1 MPFLPYSMP
10 QLTNPEAMHR
20 IPNTDAGRGSSFA
33 SAEPAAD
40 SLGIEEASG
49 SENFSVREV
58 LSGLVDELDQGRGL
72 VKIEGWQ
79 GPSVVVAGDR
89 LGFKAVARECFDHAL
104 RHRRAHSV
112 AVLVATD
119 AVSWGQYRVR
129 VEVSFVG
136 SWLAPGAGEWWFA
149 PPRFWR
155 KMFGRITLLPESR
168 LWVCRGLVQ
177 KLGGSVGVF
186 GEGRHATLTIE
197 VPFGAAGIG
206 PAPAPAHIRRPGR
219 RILLVE
225 DEHYNRLV
233 IGGLLRKLNC
243 EVDWAADGA
252 GALALASHHA
262 YDAMLIDWCLPDT
275 DGGSLARRLAE
286 TALQPGVP
294 MFAITGHVAP
304 GRLDECRAAGMA
316 AVVFKPISEEKLFQ
330 VLGEWLVLERREPP
344 RPTIVAKPPPPH
356 LARSYSA

>member
-1 MPFLPYSMP
+1 
-10 QLTNPEAMHR
+10 MHH
-20 IPNTDAGRGSSFA
+20 IPIGDAGKA
-33 SAEPAAD
+33 SPITSAGPAGVALGAED
-40 SLGIEEASG
+40 ASG
-49 SENFSVREV
+49 PENFSVREV
-58 LSGLVDELDQGRGL
+58 LSGLVDALDQGRGL
-72 VKIEGWQ
+72 VTIEGWQ

-89 LGFKAVARECFDHAL
+89 GGFKAVARECLDHAL
-104 RHRRAHSV
+104 RHRRAHTV

-129 VEVSFVG
+129 MDVSYVG
-136 SWLAPGAGEWWFA
+136 SWLAPAAGEWWFA

-155 KMFGRITLLPESR
+155 RMLGRITLLPESR

-177 KLGGSVGVF
+177 KLGGSVGIS
-186 GEGRHATLTIE
+186 GKGRRATLTVE

-206 PAPAPAHIRRPGR
+206 PAPGLAPVRRPGR

-252 GALALASHHA
+252 NALTMAGRHD

-275 DGGSLARRLAE
+275 DGGTLARRLAA
-286 TALQPGVP
+286 TARQPGVP

-330 VLGEWLVLERREPP
+330 VLGDWLVLEKREPP
-344 RPTIVAKPPPPH
+344 RPAAGVKPPPPH